1 MQHDTIVSQAT
12 PAGFSAIA
20 IIRLSGPNSLQIAK
34 KLSETKHN
42 LSHAKPKIRPVFIK
56 GENIDIIP
64 TLTNKN
70 GKQILNHHNQITKN
84 GFYSII
90 NNNQEKEKIAFNY
103 NTSEGI
109 TLSLTSEELKEY
121 ISKNNISNTN
131 IISSTTTKL
140 KTLIQKQEIGK
151 EYWQIALLLSLLF
164 A

>member
-1 MQHDTIVSQAT
+1 MIKKPYYIIGTDKYIQTNNLNNAT
-12 PAGFSAIA
+12 
-20 IIRLSGPNSLQIAK
+20 
-34 KLSETKHN
+34 EVTH
-42 LSHAKPKIRPVFIK
+42 IK

-109 TLSLTSEELKEY
+109 TLSLTSEELKE
-121 ISKNNISNTN
+121 
-131 IISSTTTKL
+131 L
-140 KTLIQKQEIGK
+140 H
-151 EYWQIALLLSLLF
+151 F
-164 A
+164 